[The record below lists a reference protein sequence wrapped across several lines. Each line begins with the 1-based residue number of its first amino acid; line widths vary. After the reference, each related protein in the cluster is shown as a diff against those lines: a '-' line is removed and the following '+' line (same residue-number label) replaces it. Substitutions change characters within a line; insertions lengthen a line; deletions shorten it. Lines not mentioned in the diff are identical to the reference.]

1 VASAACDGIAVDVRV
16 FVSDLDA
23 AIVGSTSSDPIGGHV
38 IAKFAAFYVREGFAL
53 GIVIG
58 VVLAVFMPYEWH
70 FKIVGFV
77 FAVVVSLAACAVQF
91 RRAGKRRDGAD

>member
-1 VASAACDGIAVDVRV
+1 MIAR
-16 FVSDLDA
+16 
-23 AIVGSTSSDPIGGHV
+23 
-38 IAKFAAFYVREGFAL
+38 FAAFYVREGFAL

-77 FAVVVSLAACAVQF
+77 LAVVVSLAACAVQF
-91 RRAGKRRDGAD
+91 RRAGKRGARAD